1 MANNRFQTVN
11 CEIFAH
17 GDSWNWQC
25 ELWTERKL
33 NRNISAELKH
43 HCAWL
48 PDAYVCDEHVALKVA
63 VVTKSNKQIGPRL
76 AVRWKPWHCTVIK
89 LELDPNL
96 LDNLKLA
103 EVLTVSHSTQFGI
116 AVIINT
122 QSTYKSYSEINL
134 TWQNSTLLYL
144 SVYDMNIQ
152 NVSSSWLYKQTL
164 TVLRSGSGYEG
175 SCGVDGPWSRD
186 RVRPST
192 ARRCK
197 HGRLRAW
204 CVADPLQWW
213 AMPGNLYRSIR
224 FDFAEPSRCIAMR
237 RQEVLATFSSH
248 IVLKIWQERCRCHVR
263 VLYWLATLFHRW
275 KIRSLK

>member
-25 ELWTERKL
+25 ELRTERKL

-103 EVLTVSHSTQFGI
+103 EVLTVSQFGI

-122 QSTYKSYSEINL
+122 QSTYKSYSEINSI
-134 TWQNSTLLYL
+134 WQNSTLLYL
-144 SVYDMNIQ
+144 SVFLLQD
-152 NVSSSWLYKQTL
+152 SLYGFPRL
-164 TVLRSGSGYEG
+164 FTVTSEHIRLFTFQFFLFLHFF
-175 SCGVDGPWSRD
+175 SCRFRAVD
-186 RVRPST
+186 
-192 ARRCK
+192 
-197 HGRLRAW
+197 
-204 CVADPLQWW
+204 
-213 AMPGNLYRSIR
+213 
-224 FDFAEPSRCIAMR
+224 
-237 RQEVLATFSSH
+237 
-248 IVLKIWQERCRCHVR
+248 
-263 VLYWLATLFHRW
+263 
-275 KIRSLK
+275 